1 MKIVFIINSL
11 QAPRCIKRVNEFIER
26 GFDIDAFAFSRKE
39 NERKVSCNFKINII
53 GEYSN
58 KTSFCRR
65 IPILYSGI
73 RSVVNS
79 YNDRKDIIFY
89 LFQLDVA
96 MVFHFLSIK
105 SNYIYEESDLMHT
118 YIRNKILN
126 KLLERIDKNIINNSQ
141 LSVFTSEGFIKYH
154 YGNIADKK
162 CIVIPNRLNKDILNF
177 NNLPSKDI
185 NIKRLKIGFVGGA
198 RFKSVFNFV
207 KTYCEEF
214 PCCEFHFFGY
224 IDKSS
229 EFYVLD
235 KYPNCYFHGAFKN
248 PDDLPIIY
256 SQIDLVLSAYDVSFE
271 NVKYAEP
278 NKLYE
283 AIYFEKPIIVS
294 KGTFLEQKVLSL
306 GIGYSIDPLDS
317 SCIINFIN
325 KLTVKSIKEKM
336 YNCSI
341 IEKSKCLNI
350 NDNLFLRIKEIFN
363 IS

>member
-11 QAPRCIKRVNEFIER
+11 HAPRCIKRVNEFIER
-26 GFDIDAFAFSRKE
+26 GFEIEAFAFSRKE
-39 NERKVSCNFKINII
+39 NERKVSCEFKINII

-58 KTSFCRR
+58 KTSFYKRL
-65 IPILYSGI
+65 PLLYFGI
-73 RSVVNS
+73 RSVVNL
-79 YNDRKDIIFY
+79 YKDRKDIIFY

-96 MVFHFLSIK
+96 MVFNSLSFGQK
-105 SNYIYEESDLMHT
+105 YIYEESDLMHT
-118 YIRNKILN
+118 YIRNIILN
-126 KLLERIDKNIINNSQ
+126 KLFEKIDRYIIRNSL
-141 LSVFTSEGFIKYH
+141 LSIFTSEGFVKYH
-154 YGNIADKK
+154 YGDIANDK

-177 NNLPSKDI
+177 NYQPKKDL
-185 NIKRLKIGFVGGA
+185 NIKKLKIGFVGGA

-214 PCCEFHFFGY
+214 PYCEFHFFGY
-224 IDKSS
+224 LDKNSV
-229 EFYVLD
+229 FNLLD

-256 SQIDLVLSAYDVSFE
+256 SQIDLVLSSYDTEFE

-283 AIYFEKPIIVS
+283 AIYFETPIIVS
-294 KGTFLEQKVLSL
+294 KGTFLEQKVNSL
-306 GIGYSIDPLDS
+306 GIGYSIDPLDDS
-317 SCIINFIN
+317 SIIDFIN
-325 KLTVKSIKEKM
+325 NLTAKSIDEKK

-350 NDNLFLRIKEIFN
+350 NDNLFVILNELI
-363 IS
+363 